1 MALEHTQKKLQ
12 RATRATQRATRKSE
26 TSGPSADSQ
35 SIDYGV
41 EADGA
46 GRSGRVQKDAEQQRY
61 EKMGKFMKRFDEDL
75 RFDTLELSSFRK
87 HY

>member
-1 MALEHTQKKLQ
+1 MALEHTQKKVM

-46 GRSGRVQKDAEQQRY
+46 GRSGRV
-61 EKMGKFMKRFDEDL
+61 
-75 RFDTLELSSFRK
+75 
-87 HY
+87 